1 MIITRTPLRISF
13 CGGSTDMP
21 SFYERHGGAV
31 VSAALNKYIYIS
43 VNKKFDDRIRLSYSR
58 TENVDKPSELKHD
71 LARAC
76 LEMYD
81 DMKGIEIT
89 SVSDIPG
96 EGSGL
101 GSSSSYAVG
110 LLKALAQYRGKPFN
124 SPHILAETAYMVELA
139 AGHECGK
146 QDHYAAAYGGLHF
159 FKFLQNGKVEV
170 EPICFQNGE
179 EKDFQDQLM
188 LFWTGRT
195 RRASNI
201 LKRQNENVSENG
213 RAVNI
218 ACDMRDLAYQ
228 LRENLLLGSVFAL
241 GESLH
246 KNWELKKQLV
256 DGISD
261 SSIDYLYAKAR
272 SLGATGGKL
281 CGAGGGG
288 FLLLCA
294 SPEFQPKIELAMS
307 LEGLRRVPIKISE
320 KGSTMIYD

>member
-1 MIITRTPLRISF
+1 
-13 CGGSTDMP
+13 MP
-21 SFYERHGGAV
+21 SFYEHHGGAV
-31 VSAALNKYIYIS
+31 VSAALDKYIYIS
-43 VNKKFDDRIRLSYSR
+43 VNKKFDGRIRLSYSS

-76 LEMYD
+76 LEMYGD
-81 DMKGIEIT
+81 IKGVEIT

-101 GSSSSYAVG
+101 GSSSSFAVG
-110 LLKALAQYRGKPFN
+110 LLKALAEYRREPIR
-124 SPHILAETAYMVELA
+124 SPHILAEQAFMIEFGC
-139 AGHECGK
+139 GHSCGK

-170 EPICFQNGE
+170 EPICFQDE
-179 EKDFQDQLM
+179 EGRDFQDQLM
-188 LFWTGRT
+188 LFWTGKT
-195 RRASNI
+195 RKASYI
-201 LKRQNENVSENG
+201 LKRQNDNISENG
-213 RAVNI
+213 RSVNI

-294 SPEFQPKIELAMS
+294 SPEFQPKIELALS
-307 LEGLRRVPIKISE
+307 LDGLHRVPIKISE

>member
-1 MIITRTPLRISF
+1 
-13 CGGSTDMP
+13 MP
-21 SFYERHGGAV
+21 SFYEHHGGAV
-31 VSAALNKYIYIS
+31 VSAALDKYMYIS
-43 VNKKFDDRIRLSYSR
+43 VNKKFDGRIRLSYSQ
-58 TENVDKPSELKHD
+58 TENVEKPGELKHE

-81 DMKGIEIT
+81 LRGMEIT
-89 SVSDIPG
+89 SISDIPG
-96 EGSGL
+96 TGSGL
-101 GSSSSYAVG
+101 GSSSAYTVG
-110 LLKALAQYRGKPFN
+110 LLKALAEYQGKPFR
-124 SPHILAETAYMVELA
+124 SPHILAETSYMIELST
-139 AGHECGK
+139 GNNCGK
-146 QDHYAAAYGGLHF
+146 QDHYAASYGGLHF

-179 EKDFQDQLM
+179 DKDFQDQLM
-188 LFWTGRT
+188 LFWTGKT
-195 RRASNI
+195 RRASAI
-201 LKRQNENVSENG
+201 LKKQSENISENG

-246 KNWELKKQLV
+246 KNWELKKQLA

-261 SSIDYLYAKAR
+261 GGIDYLYAKAR
-272 SLGATGGKL
+272 SLGASGGKL

-294 SPEFQPKIELAMS
+294 PPEFQPKIELALS
-307 LEGLRRVPIKISE
+307 LEGLRRVPIRISE
-320 KGSTMIYD
+320 EGSRVIYGSG